1 MAVLTNTQLK
11 AIRANL
17 DRQKSSGK
25 IPHGYPV
32 ALVTDLLDTLEE
44 MRKRKKTFQ
53 HLAERRARLLAQI
66 FSISSRAVSENTD
79 SVEELW

>member
-11 AIRANL
+11 AIRENL
-17 DRQKSSGK
+17 DRLKSTGK

-32 ALVTDLLDTLEE
+32 ALVTDLLDTLEKT
-44 MRKRKKTFQ
+44 RQRKKTFQ
-53 HLAERRARLLAQI
+53 HLAERRARFLAQI
-66 FSISSRAVSENTD
+66 FSISSRAISENTD